1 MHSSTALIRPRD
13 VKKIEERME
22 VLILIR
28 MILYLQLHAY
38 FKEKLR
44 IHDQS
49 NNLYEWLYLF
59 RHGWVNRENTYLLN
73 HVLVIESII

>member
-1 MHSSTALIRPRD
+1 
-13 VKKIEERME
+13 ME
-22 VLILIR
+22 VFILIR
-28 MILYLQLHAY
+28 MILYLQLHAH
-38 FKEKLR
+38 FKEKLW

-59 RHGWVNRENTYLLN
+59 RHGWVNIENTYLLS